1 MRTRSDLTRRDLRVA
16 GSPPRRGTGW
26 HWCSAKYGRG
36 RASRLREPR
45 LALVL
50 LRRCVRL
57 RASRARW
64 APLVHAFDSRRLHQF
79 SPLKNHDLSN
89 DSALRPAS
97 EWGTRQHRAHG
108 MLSPCPYPWL
118 WIRRVSLTAA
128 WGHAGPSRI
137 TLGQNQTALR
147 FPPPPPIHSSE
158 ERVPVRRAGTRTHV
172 RISLAGARATG

>member
-128 WGHAGPSRI
+128 WAHAGLCRA
-137 TLGQNQTALR
+137 TKRVALER
-147 FPPPPPIHSSE
+147 SSE
-158 ERVPVRRAGTRTHV
+158 RIGPGRAIQDHTGPEPNRSSIPAPSTN
-172 RISLAGARATG
+172 SLL